1 MSNAAKEQISYTFMR
16 QDLRQHPQEPL
27 KEDLGGLRGLNYC
40 KVQRLTTENVRNQP
54 SQGEGLLSEL
64 SF

>member
-27 KEDLGGLRGLNYC
+27 KEDLGGLRGLNSC
-40 KVQRLTTENVRNQP
+40 KLKDLQLRM
-54 SQGEGLLSEL
+54 SEI
-64 SF
+64 SPAKERDY